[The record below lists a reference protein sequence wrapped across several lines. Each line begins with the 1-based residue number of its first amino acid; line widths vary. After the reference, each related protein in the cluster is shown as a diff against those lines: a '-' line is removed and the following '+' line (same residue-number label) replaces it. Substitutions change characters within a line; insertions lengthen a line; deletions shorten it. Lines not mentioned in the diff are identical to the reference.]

1 MEQKKTLWII
11 AAVGVFLM
19 VVLGA
24 ALILYS
30 PASKGSQTVAVSRQ
44 KDSTSNGWISL
55 APSEANVRQRVK
67 PMQEGNAVN
76 ALNSLDATEDEYG
89 LEDFE
94 NRDENF
100 VGKNEDQEESLAK
113 GSFPRTKSLKV
124 GELTVYAENATIVN
138 SKGENVAT
146 ENAVIAQ
153 APTAS
158 SKMPVQNQG
167 YDVPSITTT
176 IDLKIDVAD
185 SSATA
190 QGSSSVKTASSSP
203 AVARTEVSRA
213 EKTASSENRA
223 QTAKTDV
230 KVASKQSSS
239 KSAPAKAS
247 PEKVLPKAAEKTQF
261 WVQVTALSSRKN
273 ADIAREVLAK
283 NEINADVF
291 TYTDAKGK
299 LFYRV
304 RVGPYTTKS
313 EAEYWQGKIAKIDN
327 FQSSKSYIA
336 STKTEIN

>member
-30 PASKGSQTVAVSRQ
+30 PTSKGSQTVAMSRQ

-55 APSEANVRQRVK
+55 APSEANMRQRVK
-67 PMQEGNAVN
+67 PMREENTVN
-76 ALNSLDATEDEYG
+76 AMDTLDGAEDEDG

-100 VGKNEDQEESLAK
+100 AVKDEGQERQL
-113 GSFPRTKSLKV
+113 PRTKPLKV
-124 GELTVYAENATIVN
+124 GELTVYAENATIV
-138 SKGENVAT
+138 SSRQGENVAT
-146 ENAVIAQ
+146 ENGAIAQ
-153 APTAS
+153 IPTAS

-176 IDLKIDVAD
+176 IDLKIDVTD
-185 SSATA
+185 SAATA
-190 QGSSSVKTASSSP
+190 QGASTVSAASSSTP
-203 AVARTEVSRA
+203 AVAQAEVSRT
-213 EKTASSENRA
+213 EKNASSESKA
-223 QTAKTDV
+223 QTAKADV
-230 KVASKQSSS
+230 KTAPKQSSS
-239 KSAPAKAS
+239 KPAPAKAA
-247 PEKVLPKAAEKTQF
+247 PEKALPKVAEKTQF

-273 ADIAREVLAK
+273 ADIAREVLAE